1 MFKNQVMSLSKT
13 ERRKR
18 IKLRI
23 RKTVQGTAERP
34 RVAVF
39 RSNKQIYAQVIDDL
53 NGKTLLSVS
62 SREKEIASA
71 EKDNKTE
78 QAARVGKL
86 LASKCKQAGID
97 NIVFDRG
104 GYKYHG
110 RVKSLAEAAREGGL
124 KF

>member
-1 MFKNQVMSLSKT
+1 MSLTKT

-23 RKTVQGTAERP
+23 RKILHGTSERP

-39 RSNKQIYAQVIDDL
+39 RSNKQIYAQVIDDE
-53 NGKTLLSVS
+53 NGKTLLSAS
-62 SREKEIASA
+62 SREKEVAGA
-71 EKDNKTE
+71 GKGNKTE
-78 QAARVGKL
+78 QAALVGKL
-86 LASKCKQAGID
+86 LAGKCKEAGIE
-97 NIVFDRG
+97 NVIFDRG

>member
-1 MFKNQVMSLSKT
+1 MSLSKT

-23 RKTVQGTAERP
+23 RKTAHGTAERP

-39 RSNKQIYAQVIDDL
+39 RSNKQIYAQAIDDL
-53 NGKTLLSVS
+53 NGKTLLAAS

-71 EKDNKTE
+71 ESANRTE
-78 QAARVGKL
+78 QAALVGKL
-86 LASKCKQAGID
+86 LAEKCKNAGIES
-97 NIVFDRG
+97 IIFDRG

-110 RVKSLAEAAREGGL
+110 RVKSLADAARKGGL

>member
-1 MFKNQVMSLSKT
+1 MSLTKT

-23 RKTVQGTAERP
+23 HKKVFGTSERP
-34 RVAVF
+34 RIAVF
-39 RSNKQIYAQVIDDL
+39 RSNKQIYAQVIDDES
-53 NGKTLLSVS
+53 GKTLLSAS
-62 SREKEIASA
+62 SREKEVASP
-71 EKDNKTE
+71 EKLKKTE
-78 QAARVGKL
+78 QAAKVGML
-86 LASKCKQAGID
+86 LANKCKEAGIKTV
-97 NIVFDRG
+97 VFDRG

>member
-1 MFKNQVMSLSKT
+1 MSLSKT

-23 RKTVQGTAERP
+23 RKKVLGTSERP
-34 RVAVF
+34 RVTIF
-39 RSNKQIYAQVIDDL
+39 RSNKQIYAQVIDDEK
-53 NGKTLLSVS
+53 GKTLLSAS
-62 SREKEIASA
+62 SREKVIASA
-71 EKDNKTE
+71 DNGNKTE

-86 LASKCKQAGID
+86 LASKCKEAGIKT
-97 NIVFDRG
+97 IVFDRG

>member
-1 MFKNQVMSLSKT
+1 MSLSKT

-23 RKTVQGTAERP
+23 RKNVHGTSERP

-39 RSNKQIYAQVIDDL
+39 RSNKQIYAQVIDDE
-53 NGKTLLSVS
+53 NGKTLLSAS
-62 SREKEIASA
+62 SR
-71 EKDNKTE
+71 
-78 QAARVGKL
+78 AAMVGKL
-86 LASKCKQAGID
+86 LASKCKEAGIVS
-97 NIVFDRG
+97 IVFDRG

>member
-1 MFKNQVMSLSKT
+1 MSLTKT

-23 RKTVQGTAERP
+23 RRTLKGTSDRP
-34 RVAVF
+34 RVAIF
-39 RSNKQIYAQVIDDL
+39 RSNKQIYAQVVDDE
-53 NGKTLLSVS
+53 NGKTLLSAS
-62 SREKEIASA
+62 SREKEVAAAS
-71 EKDNKTE
+71 KGSKIE
-78 QAARVGKL
+78 QAALVGKL
-86 LASKCKQAGID
+86 LANKCKEAGID
-97 NIVFDRG
+97 SIVFDRG